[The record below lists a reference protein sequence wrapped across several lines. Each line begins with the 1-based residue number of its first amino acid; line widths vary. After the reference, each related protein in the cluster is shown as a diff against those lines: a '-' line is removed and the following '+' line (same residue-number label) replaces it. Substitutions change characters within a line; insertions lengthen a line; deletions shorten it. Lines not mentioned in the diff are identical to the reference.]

1 MANPMFYLI
10 KNNSTILLPVP
21 PSEFKL
27 QTASGNQS
35 LDIYNLGEIN
45 LPGKSK
51 LSTITLESFFP
62 AQDYQ
67 YVQILGNTDPWL
79 IVDTIKNTFL
89 NTTEPF
95 RFIITE
101 TKVNDLFLMDSFDY
115 GIVDGTKDVW
125 FSMTLK
131 QYKVV
136 TFSATNGGLTSVVT
150 VTGNEARADD
160 ASSGSGQRTHVVQ
173 SGDCLWNLAKQYY
186 GDGSKYT
193 VIQNA
198 NSQITNPDLIYDG
211 DTLIIPY
218 I

>member
-10 KNNSTILLPVP
+10 KNNITILLPVP
-21 PSEFKL
+21 PSDFKM
-27 QTASGNQS
+27 QTANGNQS

-79 IVDTIKNTFL
+79 IVDSVKNDFL
-89 NTTEPF
+89 NSTEPF

-115 GIVDGTKDVW
+115 GIVDGTRDVW
-125 FSMTLK
+125 FTMTLK
-131 QYKVV
+131 QYKTV

-150 VTGNEARADD
+150 VTGNEARAD
-160 ASSGSGQRTHVVQ
+160 SSSSNSGQRTHVVQ
-173 SGDCLWNLAKQYY
+173 PGDCLWNLAKQYY
-186 GDGSKYT
+186 GDGSKYQ
-193 VIQNA
+193 IIADA